1 MSEDTKPWAIQD
13 FDDDSDDSGLTVA
26 HLCQSVATWSC
37 MQQRSVSVAE
47 AALAFNTTPD
57 VVQHAI
63 NEHGGFY
70 LYLIGEDDD
79 PTEQFIE
86 HDGE

>member
-13 FDDDSDDSGLTVA
+13 FDADNDEGGLTIA
-26 HLCQSVATWSC
+26 DLCQSVATWSC
-37 MQQRSVSVAE
+37 MQLRSCSVAE
-47 AALAFNTTPD
+47 AALAFNTTPG
-57 VVQHAI
+57 VIQHAV

-70 LYLIGEDDD
+70 LYLIGDDAD

>member
-1 MSEDTKPWAIQD
+1 MSENSTPWTSRD
-13 FDDDSDDSGLTVA
+13 FDDDSDEGGLSIA
-26 HLCQSVATWSC
+26 DFCQSVATWSC
-37 MQQRSVSVAE
+37 MQLRSVSVAE

-70 LYLIGEDDD
+70 LYLIGDDAD